1 MCAGEKIGHE
11 SLSIFVHYVPNLL
24 SVLDPASAVFI
35 SRKGNE
41 NMPAASTTKKQ
52 HAGAVFLN
60 VVDPTGFEPAASSVQ
75 MRRSTK

>member
-1 MCAGEKIGHE
+1 MTGGHE
-11 SLSIFVHYVPNLL
+11 SLSIFVHYVPNLQ

-35 SRKGNE
+35 SKKNE